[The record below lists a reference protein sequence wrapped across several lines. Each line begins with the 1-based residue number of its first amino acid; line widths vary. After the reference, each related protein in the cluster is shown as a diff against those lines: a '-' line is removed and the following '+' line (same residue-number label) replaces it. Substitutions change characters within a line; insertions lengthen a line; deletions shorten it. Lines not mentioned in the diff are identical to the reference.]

1 VSCVERDGP
10 RSKYKRENMATRQ
23 RALYIPSK
31 VETAL
36 ACLFRPFFIFLHN
49 QSKRGGRPFI
59 FQAGQSPSFYLLRN
73 GRRLNLIW
81 SFTFFLV
88 MLSMTEI
95 QFQFFIFFFF
105 LGLAQSIDRNQKKGT
120 DISLFFSFVI
130 GFELRDPPAAPP
142 CPREHWRRNHSIH
155 HQWCR
160 PRCG

>member
-1 VSCVERDGP
+1 
-10 RSKYKRENMATRQ
+10 
-23 RALYIPSK
+23 
-31 VETAL
+31 
-36 ACLFRPFFIFLHN
+36 LFVPAFFSWFFLHN

-95 QFQFFIFFFF
+95 QFQLFIFF

-120 DISLFFSFVI
+120 DISLSLSFVI
-130 GFELRDPPAAPP
+130 GFELRDPPAASPLARGSTGDGTIP
-142 CPREHWRRNHSIH
+142 SIINGVG
-155 HQWCR
+155 
-160 PRCG
+160 PGAASLNG